1 MFDRRAHNAAPL
13 RRGRPVVATV
23 LALFTLF
30 SVSATLAVATAGSSS
45 AATLNA
51 VATPNDPSTGNFVGS
66 GGSDTTFVLNLGTDP
81 VCSGDSATDGYRVWS
96 YLVKPTV
103 NIDSLT
109 FNQDTNAS
117 VGYGLYTSGGEYFGD
132 ANTAQTTGEVLASQT
147 QIFEWG
153 PAVSERSLLTD
164 LLYTGK
170 KSGLWEGGIACAN
183 SSGDLTDNWNV
194 QFIFTKSTSDPN
206 GFTWSAVPGP
216 AGDTLATITSAD
228 STTFAEG
235 ASDSFTPTAKG
246 TPTPTITESGTL
258 PTGVTFTGGKLTG
271 TPTQAGTF
279 PITFTATNGIG
290 NPGTQ
295 SFTLTV
301 AAPFEITTTSL
312 PAATIGTA
320 YSTTLAASGG
330 TKPYAWKA
338 KGLPKGLKADKTTGV
353 ISGTVKSGTAKTYSV
368 AVTVTDK
375 AKPKG
380 TATKTLSLVLKA
392 A

>member
-1 MFDRRAHNAAPL
+1 ML
-13 RRGRPVVATV
+13 
-23 LALFTLF
+23 TLF
-30 SVSATLAVATAGSSS
+30 SMTAVLVVATAGPST

-51 VATPNDPSTGNFVGS
+51 VASPNNPSTGDFVGS
-66 GGSDTTFVLNLGTDP
+66 GGSDTQFVLNLGTDP
-81 VCSGDSATDGYRVWS
+81 VCSGDSATDGYRVWT

-109 FNQDTNAS
+109 FNANTNAS
-117 VGYGLYTSGGEYFGD
+117 VGYGLYDTAGDYFGD
-132 ANTAQTTGEVLASQT
+132 ANTAQTTGEVLASGT

-164 LLYTGK
+164 LLYTSK

-183 SSGDLTDNWNV
+183 SSGVLTDNWNV
-194 QFIFTKSTSDPN
+194 QFTFTKSSSDPN

-228 STTFAEG
+228 SATFTEG
-235 ASDSFTPTAKG
+235 SSNSFTVKAAG
-246 TPTPTITESGTL
+246 TPTPTLTESGAL
-258 PTGVTFTGGKLTG
+258 PSGVTFSGGVLSG
-271 TPTQAGTF
+271 DPTATGTF

-290 NPGTQ
+290 NPATQ
-295 SFTLTV
+295 AFTLTV
-301 AAPFEITTTSL
+301 PAAFEITTTSL

-320 YSTTLAASGG
+320 YSATVTASGG
-330 TKPYAWKA
+330 TKPYVWKA
-338 KGLPKGLKADKTTGV
+338 KGLPKPLKINKTTGV
-353 ISGTVKSGTAKTYSV
+353 ISGTPTSKDAAKTYSV

-380 TATKTLSLVLKA
+380 TATKTLSLVLNA

>member
-1 MFDRRAHNAAPL
+1 ML
-13 RRGRPVVATV
+13 
-23 LALFTLF
+23 TLF
-30 SVSATLAVATAGSSS
+30 SMTAVLVVATAGPST

-51 VATPNDPSTGNFVGS
+51 VASPNNPSTGDFVGS
-66 GGSDTTFVLNLGTDP
+66 GGSDTQFVHNLGTDP
-81 VCSGDSATDGYRVWS
+81 VCSGDSATDGYRVWT

-109 FNQDTNAS
+109 FNANTNAS
-117 VGYGLYTSGGEYFGD
+117 VGYGLYDTAGDYFGD
-132 ANTAQTTGEVLASQT
+132 ANTAQTTGEVLASGT

-164 LLYTGK
+164 LLYTSK

-183 SSGDLTDNWNV
+183 SSGVLTDNWNV
-194 QFIFTKSTSDPN
+194 QFTFTKSSSDPN

-228 STTFAEG
+228 SATFTEG
-235 ASDSFTPTAKG
+235 SSNSFTVKAAG
-246 TPTPTITESGTL
+246 TPTPTLTESGAL
-258 PTGVTFTGGKLTG
+258 PSGVTFSGGV
-271 TPTQAGTF
+271 
-279 PITFTATNGIG
+279 
-290 NPGTQ
+290 
-295 SFTLTV
+295 TLTV
-301 AAPFEITTTSL
+301 PAAFEITTTSL

-320 YSTTLAASGG
+320 YSATVTASGG
-330 TKPYAWKA
+330 TKPYVWKA
-338 KGLPKGLKADKTTGV
+338 KGLPKPLKINKTTGV
-353 ISGTVKSGTAKTYSV
+353 ISGTPTSKDAAKTYSV

-380 TATKTLSLVLKA
+380 TATKTLSLVLNA